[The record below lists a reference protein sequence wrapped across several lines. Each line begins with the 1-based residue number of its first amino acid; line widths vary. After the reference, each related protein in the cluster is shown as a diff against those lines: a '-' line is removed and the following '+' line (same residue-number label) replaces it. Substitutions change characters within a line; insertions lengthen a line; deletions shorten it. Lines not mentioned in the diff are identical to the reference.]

1 MFKQVGPI
9 ARNLG
14 RAALLLGCTT
24 SVACSTS
31 DVDRD
36 ATTDTSADREE
47 PSDTSADRDATSDA
61 SADASTADAGRD
73 ASGDGPACS
82 NVAGSYFVDEMG
94 TGRPRRTYCI
104 RQYGCS
110 ATIAVD
116 GAIVNGV
123 VAGNVLT
130 VNNPAERCEM
140 TFSGRTAVERC
151 TTFGGGTTSTYS
163 TTLTARTLPGATS
176 YCCDLN
182 VATSCGAGQ
191 RCVPGNDATTSAN
204 LTFTACVPNGTLA
217 EGMPCMRTDGLIG
230 VDMCV
235 AGTICANIRQ
245 PTPTMRV
252 CRRVCGENSNCGPGE
267 ICRRLGDAPSS
278 GFCTATCTLG
288 GTDCPTGNTCR
299 TEIAIRHSVLETT
312 DDLDQVRTACAH
324 FGTTAMGMPCSDGT
338 QCEANTDCFFDP
350 EVADGPSI
358 CRRTCGPMLACPAG
372 QTCRPRREA
381 GPQNPDGLGHCY
393 PS

>member
-1 MFKQVGPI
+1 MFNLVGPI

-14 RAALLLGCTT
+14 RAALLFGCTA

-31 DVDRD
+31 VVDRD

-47 PSDTSADRDATSDA
+47 ATDTSAERDATSDA

-73 ASGDGPACS
+73 ASGDGPACI

-94 TGRPRRTYCI
+94 AGRPRRTYCI
-104 RQYGCS
+104 SQSGCI

-116 GAIVNGV
+116 GTTVRGR

-130 VNNPAERCEM
+130 VSDATQECAL
-140 TFSGRTAVERC
+140 TFSGRTGEERC
-151 TTFGGGTTSTYS
+151 TTFNGGTSQTYS

-182 VATSCGAGQ
+182 DVTSCGAGQ
-191 RCVPGNDATTSAN
+191 RCVPGGEATAPSY

-217 EGMPCMRTDGLIG
+217 EGMPCMRTDGLLG

-235 AGTICANIRQ
+235 AGTVCANIRQ
-245 PTPTMRV
+245 PTVTMRV
-252 CRRVCGENSNCGPGE
+252 CRRVCGDNSHCGPGE

-288 GTDCPTGNTCR
+288 GTDCPAGNTCR
-299 TEIAIRHSVLETT
+299 TEIAIRRSVQEKT
-312 DDLDQVRTACAH
+312 DDIDQVRTACTH
-324 FGTTAMGMPCSDGT
+324 FGTTAMGMACSDSA

-350 EVADGPSI
+350 EVADSPSI
-358 CRRTCGPMLACPAG
+358 CRRTCGPMFACPAG
-372 QTCRPRREA
+372 QTCRPRREV